1 MAPLLGP
8 PMTPSPSV
16 RKAAPNRRIVPIV
29 PAIPRSLERKP
40 KEQNPKPAISPE
52 ISQANGPPFRDEEDE
67 CPTEEV
73 SVTPAQNSQSLAQPE
88 TVAGADAEVG
98 DLPSGETLPSKNE
111 RGHEES
117 KGKSVFQSL
126 VQTLTL
132 PVAVETKVLSPDF
145 TQDFGIER
153 HGFKLPPPFYPKKS
167 PPTAIST
174 DLSPTDEPVNVLQE
188 TPQSLD
194 ESAPQQEIPTKRM
207 SLRGSAPSFHAHPTP
222 PNDSMTSPTASSAKG
237 FPDAR
242 SISFHPQPTPP
253 ADNTP
258 SPTHSYQGSN
268 HAQSL
273 ACSPPPPTSSHNASS
288 PAHSIYHGYVYGPST
303 YEYSPEV
310 LATRQPSGYAQPEA
324 DTRVFVKQH
333 DTVGSPYYSQPPAF
347 PLLGSQP
354 PLTPSATPFSNMP
367 QQSNYING
375 YLPPE
380 SMGYSYA
387 SPVLE
392 NQPQNGY
399 LGHNTFNSHGLSS
412 SNGEQAYNGLS
423 ISQNN
428 VCQPHLWPSTTLIGS
443 QASPFN
449 APCSQA
455 PLVAHLLQNF
465 NVPVYADCRLV
476 LTHKEERFGL
486 TQWYLSSLLLAQSSK
501 IRDLL
506 QASRT
511 GTDGRKLI
519 QLNLTDRFVN
529 PKSMESVLRVCYG
542 ESPPAFSGIG
552 PEDCFPM
559 PRAEALAL
567 WMTDALSYT
576 AAGFL
581 LKMDILVLRGLDIA
595 SKILSWENLE
605 KALSFGLE
613 SEIERGRS
621 ASASVIPAYR
631 SLNPVDGEQSSSG
644 AYNSPPSQETPTTD
658 NSNVPTSSTSASG
671 DYHPP
676 QLQSAFDLLMHCLRF
691 LTDRFPESWKLDV
704 SARPLA
710 DVDRLPVTAESQ
722 SPLSK
727 SRLCTIQF
735 GDRPSEATAKAT
747 DRNLLISSILLSLPH
762 IWLDYMLKSVG
773 EPIRVEITSIVKER
787 ERRRYVVLRSQSVSW
802 EQRVAA
808 KDYEWAEAGYEE
820 SVLTS
825 NDGEVTLSRKYT
837 GISRDTA
844 DDGTTTKVQ
853 L

>member
-1 MAPLLGP
+1 MAPLLAL
-8 PMTPSPSV
+8 PMTPSPNV
-16 RKAAPNRRIVPIV
+16 RKAPPNRRIVPIV

-40 KEQNPKPAISPE
+40 KEQSPTPAVAVKIP
-52 ISQANGPPFRDEEDE
+52 QAAESVVRAEQDERR
-67 CPTEEV
+67 TEEV
-73 SVTPAQNSQSLAQPE
+73 SVTPAQDSQSVEQPK
-88 TVAGADAEVG
+88 TLAGANEEAR
-98 DLPSGETLPSKNE
+98 DLSSRETLPSENE

-117 KGKSVFQSL
+117 EGKSAFQSL

-132 PVAVETKVLSPDF
+132 PVAVEKRVLSPSS

-174 DLSPTDEPVNVLQE
+174 DLTPTDEPVSVLQD

-194 ESAPQQEIPTKRM
+194 ENAPQQDMPTKRM

-222 PNDSMTSPTASSAKG
+222 PSDTMTSPTASSAKG

-258 SPTHSYQGSN
+258 SPTHSYQGSD

-273 ACSPPPPTSSHNASS
+273 ACSPPPTTSSHNASS
-288 PAHSIYHGYVYGPST
+288 PAHSIYHGYVFGPST
-303 YEYSPEV
+303 YGYSPEV
-310 LATRQPSGYAQPEA
+310 SATRQPSGYAQPEA
-324 DTRVFVKQH
+324 ETRVFVKQH
-333 DTVGSPYYSQPPAF
+333 DAVGSPYYSQPPAF

-354 PLTPSATPFSNMP
+354 PLTPSATPFSNIP
-367 QQSNYING
+367 QQSNYMNG

-380 SMGYSYA
+380 SMGYRYA

-392 NQPQNGY
+392 NHPQNGY
-399 LGHNTFNSHGLSS
+399 LGHTTSNSHGPSS
-412 SNGEQAYNGLS
+412 SNGEQAYNDFSL
-423 ISQNN
+423 SQNN
-428 VCQPHLWPSTTLIGS
+428 VCQSHLWPSTILNGS
-443 QASPFN
+443 QVSPFN

-455 PLVAHLLQNF
+455 PLVAHLLRNF
-465 NVPVYADCRLV
+465 NLPIHADCRLV

-486 TQWYLSSLLLAQSSK
+486 AQWYLSSLLLAQSTK
-501 IRDLL
+501 LQDLL

-511 GTDGRKLI
+511 SKDGRKLV
-519 QLNLTDRFVN
+519 QLVLTDRFIT

-542 ESPPAFSGIG
+542 ESLPAFSGMG
-552 PEDCFPM
+552 PDHVSPST
-559 PRAEALAL
+559 RTEASTS
-567 WMTDALSYT
+567 WMTDALAYA

-581 LKMDILVLRGLDIA
+581 LKMDTVVLRGLDIA
-595 SKILSWENLE
+595 SKILTWENLE
-605 KALSFGLE
+605 NALSFGLE
-613 SEIERGRS
+613 SDIERGRS
-621 ASASVIPAYR
+621 ASACVIPAYR
-631 SLNPVDGEQSSSG
+631 SLNPIDGEQSSSG
-644 AYNSPPSQETPTTD
+644 AYNSSPSQETPMTD
-658 NSNVPTSSTSASG
+658 NSNIPTSSTSASG
-671 DYHPP
+671 DYRPP

-691 LTDRFPESWKLDV
+691 LTDHFPDFWKLDV

-762 IWLDYMLKSVG
+762 TWLDYLLKSVG
-773 EPIRVEITSIVKER
+773 EPISREITSIVKER

-837 GISRDTA
+837 GIARDTA
-844 DDGTTTKVQ
+844 DDGTTTKV
-853 L
+853 

>member
-1 MAPLLGP
+1 MAPLLGQ
-8 PMTPSPSV
+8 PMTPNPSV
-16 RKAAPNRRIVPIV
+16 RKTTPNRRIVPIV

-40 KEQNPKPAISPE
+40 KEQNSTPAVALE
-52 ISQANGPPFRDEEDE
+52 ISQANGLPLGDEQDE
-67 CPTEEV
+67 RPAEEV
-73 SVTPAQNSQSLAQPE
+73 SLTPAQDSQSVAQPE
-88 TVAGADAEVG
+88 TVAGANAEVG
-98 DLPSGETLPSKNE
+98 ELPNRETLPSENE

-117 KGKSVFQSL
+117 KGKSAFQSL

-132 PVAVETKVLSPDF
+132 PVDVETKVLSLS
-145 TQDFGIER
+145 TTKDFGIER

-167 PPTAIST
+167 PPTAIPT
-174 DLSPTDEPVNVLQE
+174 DLPPTDEPVNVLQE
-188 TPQSLD
+188 TPQSLN
-194 ESAPQQEIPTKRM
+194 ESAPQQETPTKRM

-222 PNDSMTSPTASSAKG
+222 PSDTMTSPIASSTKG

-288 PAHSIYHGYVYGPST
+288 PAHSIYHGYIYGPST

-310 LATRQPSGYAQPEA
+310 PATRQPSGYAQPDAE
-324 DTRVFVKQH
+324 TPIFVKQH
-333 DTVGSPYYSQPPAF
+333 DTLGSPYYSQPPAF

-367 QQSNYING
+367 QQSNYMNG

-392 NQPQNGY
+392 NQPPNGY
-399 LGHNTFNSHGLSS
+399 LGNSTFNAHRLSS
-412 SNGEQAYNGLS
+412 SSGEQADNGPS

-428 VCQPHLWPSTTLIGS
+428 VCHSHLWPSTTLNGL
-443 QASPFN
+443 QVSPFN

-455 PLVAHLLQNF
+455 SLVAHLLRNF
-465 NVPVYADCRLV
+465 NLPVYADCRLV
-476 LTHKEERFGL
+476 LTHREERFGL
-486 TQWYLSSLLLAQSSK
+486 TQWYLSSLLLAQSTK
-501 IRDLL
+501 LQDLL
-506 QASRT
+506 QAART
-511 GTDGRKLI
+511 STDGRKLI
-519 QLNLTDRFVN
+519 QLNLTDRFVT

-552 PEDCFPM
+552 SQDIFPGT
-559 PRAEALAL
+559 RGEALTH
-567 WMTDALSYT
+567 WMTDALSYA

-581 LKMDILVLRGLDIA
+581 LKMDVVVLRGLDIA

-631 SLNPVDGEQSSSG
+631 SLSPVDGEQSSSG
-644 AYNSPPSQETPTTD
+644 AYNSPPFQETPTTD
-658 NSNVPTSSTSASG
+658 NSTTSASG

-676 QLQSAFDLLMHCLRF
+676 RPQSAFDLLMHCLRF
-691 LTDRFPESWKLDV
+691 LIDRFPEAWKLDV

-710 DVDRLPVTAESQ
+710 DVDRLPITAESQ

-735 GDRPSEATAKAT
+735 GDRPSEATTKAT

-773 EPIRVEITSIVKER
+773 EPIRREITSIVKER

-820 SVLTS
+820 SVQTS

-837 GISRDTA
+837 GIARDTT
-844 DDGTTTKVQ
+844 DDGTTTKV
-853 L
+853 

>member
-16 RKAAPNRRIVPIV
+16 RKATPNRRIVPIV

-40 KEQNPKPAISPE
+40 KEQNPTPAVALEIPQAKGSPV
-52 ISQANGPPFRDEEDE
+52 RDEQDE
-67 CPTEEV
+67 RPTKEI
-73 SVTPAQNSQSLAQPE
+73 SVTPAQDSESVEQPD
-88 TVAGADAEVG
+88 TVAGANAEVG
-98 DLPSGETLPSKNE
+98 DLPSSETLPSENE
-111 RGHEES
+111 QGHGES
-117 KGKSVFQSL
+117 KGKSAFQSL
-126 VQTLTL
+126 IQTLTL
-132 PVAVETKVLSPDF
+132 PVAVETRMLSPSA

-167 PPTAIST
+167 PPSAIST
-174 DLSPTDEPVNVLQE
+174 DLTPTDEPVNVLQE

-222 PNDSMTSPTASSAKG
+222 PSDTMTSPTASSAKG

-288 PAHSIYHGYVYGPST
+288 PARSIYHGYIYGPST

-310 LATRQPSGYAQPEA
+310 PATWQPSGYAQSEA
-324 DTRVFVKQH
+324 ETRVSVKQH
-333 DTVGSPYYSQPPAF
+333 DTVGSPYYSRPTAF

-367 QQSNYING
+367 QQSNYMNG

-392 NQPQNGY
+392 NHLQNAY
-399 LGHNTFNSHGLSS
+399 LGHNTSSSHGPSS
-412 SNGEQAYNGLS
+412 SNGEQAYNGFS
-423 ISQNN
+423 ISQKN
-428 VCQPHLWPSTTLIGS
+428 VCQSHLWPSTTLNGS
-443 QASPFN
+443 HVSPFN
-449 APCSQA
+449 APCSQP
-455 PLVAHLLQNF
+455 PLVAHLLRNF
-465 NVPVYADCRLV
+465 NIPVYADCRLV
-476 LTHKEERFGL
+476 LTHREERFGL
-486 TQWYLSSLLLAQSSK
+486 TQWYLSSLLLAQSTK
-501 IRDLL
+501 LQELL
-506 QASRT
+506 QAGRT
-511 GTDGRKLI
+511 SADGRKLI
-519 QLNLTDRFVN
+519 QLNLTDRFIT
-529 PKSMESVLRVCYG
+529 PRSIESVLRICYG

-552 PEDCFPM
+552 PEDIFP
-559 PRAEALAL
+559 RSRVEALTH
-567 WMTDALSYT
+567 WMTDALSYA

-581 LKMDILVLRGLDIA
+581 LKIDIAVLRGLDMA
-595 SKILSWENLE
+595 SKLLSWENLE

-631 SLNPVDGEQSSSG
+631 PLNPVDGEQSSSG
-644 AYNSPPSQETPTTD
+644 ACNTPPSQETPITD
-658 NSNVPTSSTSASG
+658 NSNVHTSSTSASG

-676 QLQSAFDLLMHCLRF
+676 QIQSAFDLLMHCLRF
-691 LTDRFPESWKLDV
+691 LTERFPESWKLDV

-710 DVDRLPVTAESQ
+710 DVDRLPFTVESQ

-735 GDRPSEATAKAT
+735 GDRPSEATAKAL

-773 EPIRVEITSIVKER
+773 EPIRGEITSIVKER

-802 EQRVAA
+802 EQQVAA

-820 SVLTS
+820 SVQTS
-825 NDGEVTLSRKYT
+825 NDGEVTLSRRYT
-837 GISRDTA
+837 GIARDTA
-844 DDGTTTKVQ
+844 DDGTTTKV
-853 L
+853 